1 MNKCQRIRRKKRN
14 LVFGSTK
21 SYGNPQ
27 FDTIFNMRIE
37 EKNFCFFLLRTQTFI
52 RLNLH
57 RYLNWCARVIIFLLL
72 LLSFWGSHL
81 RCCCYYE
88 FFLKFRF
95 HSTEDSNCVNACIF
109 TIFVGAHNFMCYKLM
124 CQILRFYNHIDRF
137 IPLVFWYM
145 FIVNCIENAIY
156 LSIMHIN
163 IVCNANDGIFNVY
176 LFRS

>member
-1 MNKCQRIRRKKRN
+1 MNKCQRKRRKKRN

-27 FDTIFNMRIE
+27 FDTIFNMRIK
-37 EKNFCFFLLRTQTFI
+37 EKNFCFFCSAHK
-52 RLNLH
+52 RLNSH
-57 RYLNWCARVIIFLLL
+57 RFELVCACDHFLLLL
-72 LLSFWGSHL
+72 LLSFWSSHL
-81 RCCCYYE
+81 RCCCCYE

-95 HSTEDSNCVNACIF
+95 HSTEDSNCVNAWIF
-109 TIFVGAHNFMCYKLM
+109 TIFVGAHNLMCYKLM

-145 FIVNCIENAIY
+145 IIVNCIENAIY

>member
-1 MNKCQRIRRKKRN
+1 MPKNTEKKKGIWFLVAQNHMVIHSLTQYSIWESKRRI
-14 LVFGSTK
+14 SA
-21 SYGNPQ
+21 
-27 FDTIFNMRIE
+27 
-37 EKNFCFFLLRTQTFI
+37 FFLLRTQTFK
-52 RLNLH
+52 RLNSH
-57 RYLNWCARVIIFLLL
+57 RYLNLCARVIIFLLL

-95 HSTEDSNCVNACIF
+95 HSTEDSYLQFACIF

-163 IVCNANDGIFNVY
+163 IVCNAIDGIFNVY